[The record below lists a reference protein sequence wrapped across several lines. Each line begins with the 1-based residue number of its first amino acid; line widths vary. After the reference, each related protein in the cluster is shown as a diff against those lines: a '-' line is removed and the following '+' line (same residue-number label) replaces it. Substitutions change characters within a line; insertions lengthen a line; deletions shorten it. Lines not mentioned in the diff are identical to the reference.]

1 MAIAL
6 DLRSISMDENTKYEL
21 MYRRPGAEEHENIT
35 KVLDD
40 IILRLR
46 ALEEEVD
53 LNPGL
58 TD

>member
-1 MAIAL
+1 
-6 DLRSISMDENTKYEL
+6 MDENTKYEL